1 MNLKWRL
8 AALPFLIACG
18 ANKLDTAA
26 SLHRDSEALWRHGF
40 TRKAIELADQG
51 WRQWKNDRA
60 DQWHWKFCLLEAE
73 LLLNQGSSVRALA
86 LLEEGGNA
94 GLASGIG
101 HAEKIHGSA
110 DEGNAD
116 RNDGAIQA
124 ARTRGSI
131 SDSGDAG
138 QAGRPR
144 EASAMRKMVPARERE
159 H

>member
-1 MNLKWRL
+1 MVKGAVAAAEAAATHRTKSLPLPIRRQALVPQSSIVIRRKLMNLKWRL

-73 LLLNQGSSVRALA
+73 LLLNQGSSVRA
-86 LLEEGGNA
+86 
-94 GLASGIG
+94 
-101 HAEKIHGSA
+101 
-110 DEGNAD
+110 
-116 RNDGAIQA
+116 
-124 ARTRGSI
+124 
-131 SDSGDAG
+131 
-138 QAGRPR
+138 
-144 EASAMRKMVPARERE
+144 
-159 H
+159 